1 MFRPSA
7 KKNQRWSSP
16 AKIRLKVINILD
28 WRPRK
33 SSNNYLYFYGDLYRR
48 FLYCFPVKKNRNLI
62 YRTEVWLLLQF
73 ICLEI
78 FYNEESSILSTI
90 QPSGVVFRSLLE
102 RQSRKLF
109 VHYEMGYNSKNIRA
123 AVKTFYCKG
132 RPKLSEG
139 ACQKS
144 CVSNQNWGR
153 YGQKEATY
161 FKVVFLQVSPLK

>member
-1 MFRPSA
+1 METF
-7 KKNQRWSSP
+7 
-16 AKIRLKVINILD
+16 IGVFI
-28 WRPRK
+28 
-33 SSNNYLYFYGDLYRR
+33 
-48 FLYCFPVKKNRNLI
+48 YCFPLKKKTANLI
-62 YRTEVWLLLQF
+62 YRTEVWLLQF
-73 ICLEI
+73 SCSET
-78 FYNEESSILSTI
+78 FYNEQSSILCTI
-90 QPSGVVFRSLLE
+90 PPSGVVFRSLLE

-153 YGQKEATY
+153 YGQKEAIY